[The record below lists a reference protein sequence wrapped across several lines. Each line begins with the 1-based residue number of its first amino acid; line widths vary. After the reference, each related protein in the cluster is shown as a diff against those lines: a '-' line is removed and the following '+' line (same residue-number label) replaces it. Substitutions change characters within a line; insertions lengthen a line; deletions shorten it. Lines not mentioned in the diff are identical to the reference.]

1 MNSTP
6 SEDPSDQDPH
16 AADPGTL
23 LSRWVTGDDRAGHQ
37 LSPIVYD
44 ELRRIASHQLQR
56 ERIDHTLQP
65 TALVHEAWAKLIR
78 QERST
83 PKDQAHFRA
92 LASQAMRRILV
103 DHARRKRSDKRD
115 HGGVERVTL
124 AGVPEAQ
131 EEEMD
136 VLGLN
141 AALDRLAQLH
151 GRQAKVVEMRF
162 FGGLTVEETA
172 LALDVS
178 ERTVKGDWAI
188 ARAWLQRE
196 LQGS

>member
-1 MNSTP
+1 MTQSPST
-6 SEDPSDQDPH
+6 E
-16 AADPGTL
+16 PGTL
-23 LSRWVTGDDRAGHQ
+23 LTQWVTGDAQAGRD
-37 LSPIVYD
+37 LSPIIYA
-44 ELRRIASHQLQR
+44 ELRRIAANQLRR

-103 DHARRKRSDKRD
+103 DHARAKQSDKRD

-124 AGVPEAQ
+124 AGVSETQ
-131 EEEMD
+131 EESMD

-141 AALDRLAQLH
+141 AALDRLANLH
-151 GRQAKVVEMRF
+151 ERQAKVVEMRF

-196 LQGS
+196 LGAQ